1 MLVATAKII
10 PANVGTGPP
19 ALFLCPLVEV
29 DFFANYFALSN
40 LLSIDIYGCYD
51 LNYFMS
57 VNGILKIDPKLSLM
71 LT

>member
-29 DFFANYFALSN
+29 DFFANYYALSN
-40 LLSIDIYGCYD
+40 LLFLDIYGCG
-51 LNYFMS
+51 S
-57 VNGILKIDPKLSLM
+57 SL
-71 LT
+71 LRLELFDVCEW